1 MFDTLF
7 ALAGAACLAC
17 FAVLVGGACPGRL
30 AEPRDAELLFLSEY
44 ITICLQSDVFQTVP
58 WVLAY
63 AVAASM
69 LCVLVS
75 WETGARVQ
83 AYSLAMHMLVFHFCL
98 NVACVVEFRTDGAA
112 PARNSVLLPRIY
124 SDEAFAHKLAALQ
137 AILDFACVHLIIAA
151 HARSPAAHA
160 RSPAARSPA
169 ARGGL
174 SALQLACYRA
184 AEVFYACATS
194 LFLACWVLQ
203 SLLAAAVF
211 EWLLVACALL
221 MQWYG
226 EHRSARGVYGVEG
239 VDGEDAAENTV
250 DTDKADAAGAERL
263 LAGAP
268 AGTAGAPAGPQ
279 PLVGLFRER
288 HFAGLLG
295 AYVLFNVLSVVVF
308 TEPRW
313 DAAPA
318 GEPAAL
324 SSGPEFWVLVT
335 LAAAGVAASAAAGR
349 AADARRA
356 LLAY

>member
-1 MFDTLF
+1 
-7 ALAGAACLAC
+7 
-17 FAVLVGGACPGRL
+17 
-30 AEPRDAELLFLSEY
+30 
-44 ITICLQSDVFQTVP
+44 
-58 WVLAY
+58 
-63 AVAASM
+63 
-69 LCVLVS
+69 
-75 WETGARVQ
+75 
-83 AYSLAMHMLVFHFCL
+83 MHMLVFHFCL
-98 NVACVVEFRTDGAA
+98 NVACVVEFRTDGTA

-151 HARSPAAHA
+151 H
-160 RSPAARSPA
+160 ARSPA

-226 EHRSARGVYGVEG
+226 EHRSARGVYGVDSVHG
-239 VDGEDAAENTV
+239 VDGVDSEDAAENSA
-250 DTDKADAAGAERL
+250 DAYKADAAGAVRL

-268 AGTAGAPAGPQ
+268 AGTAGAPAGLQ

>member
-1 MFDTLF
+1 MLETAFVV
-7 ALAGAACLAC
+7 AGTVCVGC
-17 FAVLVGGACPGRL
+17 FAVLAGGACPGRL

-75 WETGARVQ
+75 WETGARVH

-98 NVACVVEFRTDGAA
+98 NVACVVEFRTDGTA

-137 AILDFACVHLIIAA
+137 AILDFACVHLII
-151 HARSPAAHA
+151 AAHA

-226 EHRSARGVYGVEG
+226 EHRSARGARGADGVDG
-239 VDGEDAAENTV
+239 VDGEDAAENSA
-250 DTDKADAAGAERL
+250 DADKADAAGAVRL
-263 LAGAP
+263 LAGAR
-268 AGTAGAPAGPQ
+268 AGPQ

>member
-75 WETGARVQ
+75 WETGARVH

-98 NVACVVEFRTDGAA
+98 NVACVVEFRTDGTA

-137 AILDFACVHLIIAA
+137 AILDFACVHLII
-151 HARSPAAHA
+151 AAHA

-226 EHRSARGVYGVEG
+226 EHRSARGARGADGVDG
-239 VDGEDAAENTV
+239 VDGEDAAENSA
-250 DTDKADAAGAERL
+250 DADKADAAGAVRL
-263 LAGAP
+263 LAGAR
-268 AGTAGAPAGPQ
+268 AGPQ

>member
-69 LCVLVS
+69 LCVLVT

-83 AYSLAMHMLVFHFCL
+83 TYSLAMHMLVFHFCL
-98 NVACVVEFRTDGAA
+98 NIACVVEFRTDGAA

-137 AILDFACVHLIIAA
+137 AIVDFACVHLIIAA
-151 HARSPAAHA
+151 HARSPAAH
-160 RSPAARSPA
+160 ARSPA

-194 LFLACWVLQ
+194 LFLACWILQ

-226 EHRSARGVYGVEG
+226 EHRSARGA
-239 VDGEDAAENTV
+239 DG
-250 DTDKADAAGAERL
+250 AGAD
-263 LAGAP
+263 
-268 AGTAGAPAGPQ
+268 
-279 PLVGLFRER
+279 
-288 HFAGLLG
+288 
-295 AYVLFNVLSVVVF
+295 
-308 TEPRW
+308 
-313 DAAPA
+313 DA
-318 GEPAAL
+318 ECRSMPAAA
-324 SSGPEFWVLVT
+324 STS
-335 LAAAGVAASAAAGR
+335 AYAASCGCSTSTAWPASP
-349 AADARRA
+349 RRA
-356 LLAY
+356 VRPMRCT

>member
-75 WETGARVQ
+75 WETGARVH

-98 NVACVVEFRTDGAA
+98 NVACVVEFRTDGTA

-137 AILDFACVHLIIAA
+137 AILDFACVHLII
-151 HARSPAAHA
+151 AAHA

-226 EHRSARGVYGVEG
+226 EHRSARGARGADGVDG
-239 VDGEDAAENTV
+239 VDGEDAAENSA
-250 DTDKADAAGAERL
+250 DADKADAAGAASQR
-263 LAGAP
+263 G
-268 AGTAGAPAGPQ
+268 
-279 PLVGLFRER
+279 
-288 HFAGLLG
+288 
-295 AYVLFNVLSVVVF
+295 SVKTT
-308 TEPRW
+308 TE
-313 DAAPA
+313 
-318 GEPAAL
+318 
-324 SSGPEFWVLVT
+324 ST
-335 LAAAGVAASAAAGR
+335 LKST
-349 AADARRA
+349 
-356 LLAY
+356 

>member
-1 MFDTLF
+1 MFDALF
-7 ALAGAACLAC
+7 GLAGAACLAC
-17 FAVLVGGACPGRL
+17 FAVLVGGVCPGRL

-44 ITICLQSDVFQTVP
+44 ITICMQSDVFQTVP

-69 LCVLVS
+69 LCVLAS
-75 WETGARVQ
+75 WEAGARVQ

-98 NVACVVEFRTDGAA
+98 NIACVVEFRTDGAA
-112 PARNSVLLPRIY
+112 PARNSVLLPKIY

-137 AILDFACVHLIIAA
+137 AIVDFACVHLIIAA
-151 HARSPAAHA
+151 HARSPAAH
-160 RSPAARSPA
+160 ARSPA

-194 LFLACWVLQ
+194 LFLACWLLQ
-203 SLLAAAVF
+203 SMLAAAVF

-226 EHRSARGVYGVEG
+226 EHRSARGANCVE
-239 VDGEDAAENTV
+239 AAENADGV
-250 DTDKADAAGAERL
+250 CGAGADDADDADKADATGAGRL
-263 LAGAP
+263 P
-268 AGTAGAPAGPQ
+268 AGAPAGPQ

-324 SSGPEFWVLVT
+324 SSGPEFWVLVA